1 MFLMLR
7 ALSFLFVFLSLVPT
21 SGWQIAGAQ
30 QIEGAVVNQK
40 KYSIVVATAQG
51 DVEIAIPDS
60 VAVERILVRPRFD
73 WDDSLIRCDSNAAR
87 KEAQDGEERATPA
100 EISIDKPLFI
110 EGWFAHR
117 NEFERLWGGDKKSL
131 VRYRLTNNPRAP
143 QQPSAEDLRLFGQI
157 MDIDERNEASIQIG
171 DDLYRVRL
179 GDREAFCSGFSI
191 LDLRPEDT
199 EVSIHVEKIDGYWV
213 AQHVRFRVKPTD

>member
-1 MFLMLR
+1 MLR
-7 ALSFLFVFLSLVPT
+7 VLAFVLVFFTLAPT
-21 SGWQIAGAQ
+21 YAWQVADVQ

-51 DVEIAIPDS
+51 DFEVAIPDS

-73 WDDSLIRCDSNAAR
+73 WEGSLIRCESNPTR
-87 KEAQDGEERATPA
+87 KDTQDDEEQAKPA
-100 EISIDKPLFI
+100 EISIDKPMFI

-117 NEFERLWGGDKKSL
+117 NEFERLWGGNKKSL
-131 VRYRLTNNPRAP
+131 VRYRLTNNPRPP
-143 QQPSAEDLRLFGQI
+143 QQPSDDDLRLFGQI
-157 MDIDERNEASIQIG
+157 MDIDERNEASLQIG

-199 EVSIHVEKIDGYWV
+199 EVSINVEQIDGRWV
-213 AQHVRFRVKPTD
+213 AQRVRFRVKPND